1 MKDLWTEG
9 FVPCPHI
16 FYSTSNYPETVHVG
30 TSVQG
35 VCTPW

>member
-16 FYSTSNYPETVHVG
+16 FYSTNYPETVHVG